1 VKIAV
6 LGAGAIGGF
15 LGARLARAGV
25 DVVLIARGPHLK
37 TMRDS
42 GLRVVEAGGDW
53 AVRVDATDDFA
64 AMRDADAVFVT
75 LKAHS
80 LPPVAERMAENLG
93 DETAVVSAQNGIPW
107 WYFQRHGGDL
117 EGIHLETVDPGGV
130 IARAI
135 DPRRVIGCVVYP
147 ATSLVSPGV
156 VRHTEGERFSLGEL
170 DGAQSPRS
178 LDLSRVLVSAGLK
191 APVQPKIRAELWLKL
206 LGNAVFNPL
215 SALTRATLGDM
226 AQSPLVADVVRA
238 AMQEVDAVARRVGI
252 GISVSIDQRIKGAA
266 RVGDHK
272 TSMLQDLEA
281 GRPMEID
288 ALTGSVVEL
297 GDRLGIPV
305 PHLRTLYSAVKLL
318 QSSAPRL
325 IG

>member
-1 VKIAV
+1 MIAI

-15 LGARLARAGV
+15 LGARLIRAGV
-25 DVVLIARGPHLK
+25 DVVLIARGPHLQAMK
-37 TMRDS
+37 ES
-42 GLRVVEAGGDW
+42 GLRVIDKEGEW
-53 AVRVDATDDFA
+53 RVRVNATDDFA
-64 AMRDADAVFVT
+64 AIRDAQAVFVA

-80 LPPVAERMAENLG
+80 LPPVADRLAANLG

-107 WYFQRHGGDL
+107 WYFQRHRGEL
-117 EGIHLETVDPGGV
+117 EGIHLETVDPGGH

-135 DPRRVIGCVVYP
+135 DPRRVIGCVVYA

-156 VRHTEGERFSLGEL
+156 IRHTEGERFSLGEL
-170 DGAQSPRS
+170 DGAHTARAAE
-178 LDLSRVLVSAGLK
+178 LSDVLGRAGLK
-191 APVQPKIRAELWLKL
+191 APVQTNIRSELWLKL

-215 SALTRATLGDM
+215 SALTRATLGEL
-226 AQSPLVADVVRA
+226 AGSPLVADVVRA
-238 AMQEVDAVARRVGI
+238 AMEEVDSVARHLGI
-252 GISVSIDQRIKGAA
+252 EVQVSLDQRIKGAA
-266 RVGDHK
+266 RVGNHK

-305 PHLRTLYSAVKLL
+305 PHLRTLYSAVKVL
-318 QSSAPRL
+318 QATL
-325 IG
+325 

>member
-15 LGARLARAGV
+15 LGARLARARV
-25 DVVLIARGPHLK
+25 NVVLIARGPHLK
-37 TMRDS
+37 AMRDS

-53 AVRVDATDDFA
+53 TVPVEATDDFA

-80 LPPVAERMAENLG
+80 LPPVAKRMAANLG

-107 WYFQRHGGDL
+107 WYFQRHGGEL
-117 EGIHLETVDPGGV
+117 EGIHLETVDPGGL

-135 DPRRVIGCVVYP
+135 DPRRVIGCIVYP

-170 DGAQSPRS
+170 DGSQSPRCVE
-178 LDLSRVLVSAGLK
+178 LSHALVSAGLK
-191 APVQPKIRAELWLKL
+191 APVQPKIRSELWLKL

-226 AQSPLVADVVRA
+226 AQSPLVADVVRG
-238 AMQEVDAVARRVGI
+238 AMQEVEAVARRLGI
-252 GISVSIDQRIKGAA
+252 EISVSIDQRIKGAA
-266 RVGDHK
+266 RAGDHK

-305 PHLRTLYSAVKLL
+305 PHLRTLYSSVKLL
-318 QSSAPRL
+318 EKRSV
-325 IG
+325 G

>member
-1 VKIAV
+1 MRICV

-25 DVVLIARGPHLK
+25 DVVLIARGLHLQAMK
-37 TMRDS
+37 ES
-42 GLRVVEAGGDW
+42 GLRVIDAHGDW
-53 AVRVDATDDFA
+53 TVPVEATDDFA
-64 AMRDADAVFVT
+64 AMGDADAVFVT

-80 LPPVAERMAENLG
+80 LPPVAARIAANLRAG
-93 DETAVVSAQNGIPW
+93 AAVVSAQNGIPW
-107 WYFQRHGGDL
+107 WYFQRHGGEL
-117 EGIHLETVDPGGV
+117 EGIHLETVDPGGEV
-130 IARAI
+130 ARVI
-135 DPRRVIGCVVYP
+135 DPMRVIGCVVYP

-156 VRHTEGERFSLGEL
+156 VRHVEGERFSLGEL
-170 DGAQSPRS
+170 DGQDTARS
-178 LDLSRVLVSAGLK
+178 VELSRTLASAGLK
-191 APVQPKIRAELWLKL
+191 APVQARIRAELWLKL

-215 SALTRATLGDM
+215 SALTRASLSEI
-226 AQSPLVADVVRA
+226 ALSPVVASVVHA
-238 AMQEVDAVARRVGI
+238 AMEEVDAVARGVGI
-252 GISVSIDQRIKGAA
+252 EISVSIDQRIKGAA

-305 PHLRTLYSAVKLL
+305 SHLRTLYASVKLL
-318 QSSAPRL
+318 AATASV
-325 IG
+325 G